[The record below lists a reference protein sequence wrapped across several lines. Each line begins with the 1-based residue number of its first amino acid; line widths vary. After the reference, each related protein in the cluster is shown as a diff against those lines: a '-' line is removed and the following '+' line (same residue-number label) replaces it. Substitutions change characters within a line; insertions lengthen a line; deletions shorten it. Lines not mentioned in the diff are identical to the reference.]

1 MSGERI
7 NYDRVAGIYDITSRI
22 VFLGKQQRIQRQVIR
37 FIRSWDR
44 VLIAGG
50 GSGWILEDDYIQ
62 SLKGV
67 DIDFV
72 DNSARMLRLASGRRL
87 GPLNV
92 QFRQEN
98 IFDFMSS
105 GQYDVI
111 FTSFLFDN
119 FEAEECRALFDRL
132 DGLLKHGGRWLNCDF
147 SINNRYGAWWKKT
160 ILSLMHHFFNCMAG
174 VSTRSLTDDINLFE
188 GGGYVLEYEEYL
200 YLHFLSG
207 KVFSKVKEAKGIQ
220 GEP

>member
-1 MSGERI
+1 M
-7 NYDRVAGIYDITSRI
+7 
-22 VFLGKQQRIQRQVIR
+22 
-37 FIRSWDR
+37 
-44 VLIAGG
+44 
-50 GSGWILEDDYIQ
+50 EDDYIQ

-132 DGLLKHGGRWLNCDF
+132 DGLLMHGGRWLNCDF

-160 ILSLMHHFFNCMAG
+160 ILSLMHHFSIVWRESAPDHLLKISISLKEVGMCWNM
-174 VSTRSLTDDINLFE
+174 RSICICIF
-188 GGGYVLEYEEYL
+188 
-200 YLHFLSG
+200 FR
-207 KVFSKVKEAKGIQ
+207 AKCSVR
-220 GEP
+220 